1 MKEILQETPQCSEHP
16 GLFSEVLS
24 AISTGIIILDLEEE
38 AVCFRNAY
46 ANSILDQV
54 RADSSFPDIYDL
66 LRDEISDF
74 KNGESARSQKKKIR
88 YGDRLFGYTLYGSE
102 VKRRYVAVFI
112 QDITDQLRLEA
123 IDEASE
129 MMHNIGFLFSGIRHE
144 IGNPI
149 NSIKMALT
157 VLRKN
162 VNRFP
167 VEEVEKY
174 FDRIF
179 GEVAKME
186 VLLKS
191 LKTFNLFE
199 KPRPTAVDLQA
210 FFDEFIRLFSMDARK
225 KNVKVDIEIS
235 QEARWVNADVRAMQ
249 HVIMNIF
256 ANAMDALEG
265 RPDPSLGVRCQPGGK
280 VVVLTISDNGCGI
293 DSQVKGDIFKPFFTT
308 KKDGTGLG
316 LMLSRKLLTQ
326 MNCSMEISSKHGT
339 GTTVT
344 LLLPNATVNDPDIK
358 GCPIDH

>member
-1 MKEILQETPQCSEHP
+1 MKELLQDPQHCSDHP
-16 GLFSEVLS
+16 GLFSEVLG
-24 AISTGIIILDLEEE
+24 AISTGIIILDLKEES
-38 AVCFRNAY
+38 VCFRNAY

-54 RADSSFPDIYDL
+54 RADSSFPDIYEL
-66 LRDEISDF
+66 LEDEIAELTR
-74 KNGESARSQKKKIR
+74 GGRERSQKKKIR
-88 YGDRLFGYTLYGSE
+88 YGDRLFGYTLYGSA
-102 VKRRYVAVFI
+102 VSSRYLAVFI

-162 VNRFP
+162 IHRFP
-167 VEEVEKY
+167 VDEVEKY
-174 FDRIF
+174 FERIF

-186 VLLKS
+186 VLLRS

-199 KPRPTAVDLQA
+199 KPRPTVVDLKA

-225 KNVKVDIEIS
+225 KNVKVDIDIS
-235 QEARWVNADVRAMQ
+235 QEARWVNADIRALQ

-265 RPDPSLGVRCQPGGK
+265 RPEPCVGVRCQPGGN

-293 DSQVKGDIFKPFFTT
+293 DAQVKGDIFKPFFTT

-326 MNCSMEISSKHGT
+326 MNCSMEISSKYGA

-344 LLLPNATVNDPDIK
+344 LILPNATVNDPAVK